1 MFDRLSYNTEPSTP
15 PRVGDLFYK
24 YEIKN
29 WEFTPRIY
37 KILAVSAIINVLGIF
52 LFAQTNILTMRGCD
66 SPLVGPVCRV
76 LDTVYVGAIIF
87 GTDRDFID
95 AEYERVDLGDAEV
108 VWLDRT
114 GEAPPFT
121 YPEGYFQTANPDG
134 FAQDSGLLDP
144 LAALPAVPNPGSDL
158 LNTAPVLPPPI
169 PDDEAADGQEPPVI
183 NGDGGG
189 APAGNRP
196 PRGRR
201 PRGNANNSPENNSV
215 AANTDANKAA
225 NTNSAPGVNPTGP
238 VTGVEINKRP
248 IVDLGNYVNELLAKN
263 EVDLQSD
270 FIINARG
277 KLDKDGRLDPKTFK
291 FLEAAGENEK
301 MVEVVKEAIEA
312 LNVAG
317 YLQYLKELSG
327 KDLALVL
334 QQDEVNISAVIQSEM
349 ESETRAK
356 TIKSALDLAISIS
369 KSRKSV
375 ENADQNDKDDLVLL
389 EAAKIETDGK
399 KVVIRFT
406 VPKEIVH
413 PMIQRKLAEQAA
425 ELAKPNSS
433 AAIRGADNTA
443 VK

>member
-1 MFDRLSYNTEPSTP
+1 MFDRLSYINEPP
-15 PRVGDLFYK
+15 AAARAGDLFYK

-37 KILAVSAIINVLGIF
+37 KILAISAVINALGLL

-76 LDTVYVGAIIF
+76 LDTVYVGAVIF

-95 AEYERVDLGDAEV
+95 AEYERVDLGEAEV

-114 GEAPPFT
+114 GEAPPFA
-121 YPEGYFQTANPDG
+121 YPEGYFQVANPENAVSG
-134 FAQDSGLLDP
+134 FFDP
-144 LAALPAVPNPGSDL
+144 LAALPSQNNNGGDL
-158 LNTAPVLPPPI
+158 LNTVPILPPPI
-169 PDDEAADGQEPPVI
+169 PDETEDEQTPPANTENAGSLPENGIRKPKSNSNAGETAVNNLPPRANSNANTAA
-183 NGDGGG
+183 NAG
-189 APAGNRP
+189 APEMT
-196 PRGRR
+196 
-201 PRGNANNSPENNSV
+201 S
-215 AANTDANKAA
+215 TD
-225 NTNSAPGVNPTGP
+225 P
-238 VTGVEINKRP
+238 VTGIEINKRP
-248 IVDLGNYVNELLAKN
+248 IVDLGNYVNELLEKK

-270 FIINARG
+270 FIVNARG

-301 MVEVVKEAIEA
+301 MVEVVKESIEA

-327 KDLALVL
+327 KDIALVL
-334 QQDEVNISAVIQSEM
+334 QQDDANISAVIQSEM

-356 TIKSALDLAISIS
+356 TIKSALDLLINIS
-369 KSRKSV
+369 KAKRSA
-375 ENADQNDKDDLVLL
+375 ENADQNDKDDLLLL
-389 EAAKIETDGK
+389 EAAAIETDGK
-399 KVVIRFT
+399 KVVIRFS

-425 ELAKPNSS
+425 ELAKPSSS

>member
-1 MFDRLSYNTEPSTP
+1 MFDRLSYSTEPPAAS
-15 PRVGDLFYK
+15 RAGDLFYK
-24 YEIKN
+24 YEIKS
-29 WEFTPRIY
+29 WELSPRIY
-37 KILAVSAIINVLGIF
+37 KILAVSAILNALGILLFSQTNVLT
-52 LFAQTNILTMRGCD
+52 AKGCD

-76 LDTVYVGAIIF
+76 LDTVYVGAVIF
-87 GTDRDFID
+87 GTERDYID
-95 AEYERVDLGDAEV
+95 AEYERVDLGEAEV

-114 GEAPPFT
+114 GEAPPFS
-121 YPEGYFQTANPDG
+121 YPEGYFQLANPES
-134 FAQDSGLLDP
+134 AALSPDSFDP
-144 LAALPAVPNPGSDL
+144 LAALPLQPENGGGL
-158 LNTAPVLPPPI
+158 LGTVPVLPPPI
-169 PDDEAADGQEPPVI
+169 SDDPAEGDTPAANHANTGNNLPKP
-183 NGDGGG
+183 GDRSSKSNSNS
-189 APAGNRP
+189 ADAVANNNAA
-196 PRGRR
+196 
-201 PRGNANNSPENNSV
+201 NANSDADT
-215 AANTDANKAA
+215 AANYNAASGANQTD
-225 NTNSAPGVNPTGP
+225 P
-238 VTGVEINKRP
+238 VLGIEINKRP
-248 IVDLGNYVNELLAKN
+248 IVDLGNYVNELLEKK

-277 KLDKDGRLDPKTFK
+277 KLDKDGRLDPKTFR

-334 QQDEVNISAVIQSEM
+334 QQDDVNISAVIQSEM

-356 TIKSALDLAISIS
+356 TIKSALDFAISIS
-369 KSRKSV
+369 KSRKSA
-375 ENADQNDKDDLVLL
+375 ENVDQNDKDDLILL

-399 KVVIRFT
+399 KVVIHFT

-433 AAIRGADNTA
+433 AEVRGPANTA